1 MRLLDDS
8 SHFINSELLP
18 VNNVV
23 LLCNQL
29 PESEHLILDI
39 SRLLIILVLI
49 IAADLLQYKYL
60 FECGVP

>member
-1 MRLLDDS
+1 MRLLNNS
-8 SHFINSELLP
+8 SHFINCELLP
-18 VNNVV
+18 MNDVV

-29 PESEHLILDI
+29 PECKHLILNI

-60 FECGVP
+60 FECSIP